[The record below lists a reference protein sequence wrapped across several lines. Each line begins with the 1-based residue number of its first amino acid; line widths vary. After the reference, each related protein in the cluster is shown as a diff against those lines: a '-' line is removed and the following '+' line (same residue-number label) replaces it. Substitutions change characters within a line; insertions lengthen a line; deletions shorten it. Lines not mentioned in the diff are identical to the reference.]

1 MFGDNP
7 LRPQEEGDGQHLWI
21 QEVFY
26 TLQGEAIF
34 AGQPAVFVRLGG
46 CNLRCYWCDTDFESS
61 TYRPAL
67 EELLAHVES
76 LRAAVCDLIVITGG
90 EPLRQNIT
98 PFVQRLLER
107 GLRVQI
113 ETSGSLSLDLPEH
126 PRLFVLCSPK
136 TPKLHPG
143 IVPRISAFKYVVA
156 SGETDPQDGLPIMS
170 TQKQGTP
177 ARIARPPQGAR
188 VYVMP
193 RDDRDPER
201 NRANMQECA
210 RIAMSF
216 GYTLTLQTHK
226 LLGIN

>member
-1 MFGDNP
+1 M
-7 LRPQEEGDGQHLWI
+7 RPQEDSDGQKLWV

-61 TYRPAL
+61 TYNPSL
-67 EELLAHVES
+67 DELVAHVES
-76 LRAAVCDLIVITGG
+76 VRPAVCDLIVITGG
-90 EPLRQNIT
+90 EPLRQNIN
-98 PFVQRLLER
+98 PFVTRLLEK

-113 ETSGSLSLDLPEH
+113 ETSGSLNLDLPEH
-126 PRLFVLCSPK
+126 PRLFFLCSPK
-136 TPKLHPG
+136 TTKLHPG
-143 IVPRISAFKYVVA
+143 IAPRISAFKYVVA
-156 SGETDPQDGLPIMS
+156 LGETDPQDGLPVMS
-170 TQKQGTP
+170 TQKRDMA
-177 ARIARPPQGAR
+177 ARIARPVEGSR

-193 RDDRDPER
+193 RDDQDPER

-210 RIAMSF
+210 RIAMTF